1 MIRYLRPAAA
11 FAALTLAGACSS
23 KTNSGT
29 PSAGGPAPIS
39 NGQCTS
45 KSLSLLFTPMYSAF
59 APNHSFQVPVVVNGV
74 DPATA
79 GIVFS
84 ASDPSMVD
92 IQQPDRTT
100 GIAMLTTRKAGTVE
114 IIAAA
119 GGLCGS
125 STLTI
130 TAATEADWSVGN
142 TRYNNMMAITGPG
155 GLRQPRDAGP
165 ADFACTNCHG
175 DTATAATAPFRT
187 VSHTPEQT
195 AGFSDEDLVN
205 IFKNGMVPKGG
216 YFDTTIVPQNV
227 WSGFHHWSV
236 TDEEAKGL
244 VVYLRAL
251 TPASQ
256 NGMRGDFGGMRVRPD
271 GGFGRRRDGG
281 DNGGPPPPGTDSPV
295 DAAAASD

>member
-23 KTNSGT
+23 KTPAT
-29 PSAGGPAPIS
+29 PGGGPAPIS

-45 KSLSLLFTPMYSAF
+45 KALSLIFSPMYSAY
-59 APNHSFQVPVVVNGV
+59 APNHSFQVPVVVNNI
-74 DPATA
+74 DPAAAT
-79 GIVFS
+79 ITFS
-84 ASDPSMVD
+84 ASDPSFVD
-92 IQQPDRTT
+92 IVQPDTTT
-100 GIAMLTTRKAGTVE
+100 GIAMLTTKKAGTVE
-114 IIAAA
+114 IIAAV

-130 TAATEADWSVGN
+130 SAATEADWSTGN
-142 TRYNNMMAITGPG
+142 NRYNNMMAITG
-155 GLRQPRDAGP
+155 GLPRGNRDAGP
-165 ADFACTNCHG
+165 GDYACTNCHG
-175 DTATAATAPFRT
+175 DTATSATTPFKT

-195 AGFSDEDLVN
+195 AGFSDDELIN

-251 TPASQ
+251 APASQ
-256 NGMRGDFGGMRVRPD
+256 TGMRGDFGGMRVRPD
-271 GGFGRRRDGG
+271 GGFGRRNRDGG
-281 DNGGPPPPGTDSPV
+281 DNGGPPPPPGGGTPV